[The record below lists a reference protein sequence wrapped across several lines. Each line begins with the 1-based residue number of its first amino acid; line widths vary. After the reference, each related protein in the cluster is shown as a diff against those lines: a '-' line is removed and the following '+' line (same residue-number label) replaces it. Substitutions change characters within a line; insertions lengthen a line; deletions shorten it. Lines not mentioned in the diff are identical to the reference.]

1 MMTVQQLE
9 AAMAPLNERQARLTT
24 DQQAITAEIASL
36 RAERTQ
42 QLAAGAERSA
52 VSPITARLSQLEDEG
67 RAVADAL
74 QAVAAELAPYA
85 PQIMTAYA
93 ADAEAQYH
101 GTVAAAA
108 PARDA
113 LLLAVRRF
121 VLEELPPL
129 RAAFNQARRD
139 VDQAATAAERARKAA
154 GMPGEFY
161 GTLPLFTGEYGALA
175 AQHIQQLLEIAET
188 LGVNDRSG
196 LLPKAAAAR
205 ARAA

>member
-24 DQQAITAEIASL
+24 DQQAITQEIASL

-85 PQIMTAYA
+85 QQIMAAYA
-93 ADAEAQYH
+93 ADAEARYRE
-101 GTVAAAA
+101 TVEAGA
-108 PARDA
+108 PARAA
-113 LLLAVRRF
+113 LLAAAVHF
-121 VLEELPPL
+121 VNDELPPL
-129 RAAFNQARRD
+129 RAAFATAQQS
-139 VDQAATAAERARKAA
+139 VVQAASVADRARAAA
-154 GMPGEFY
+154 GLPTEFH
-161 GTLPLFTGEYGALA
+161 GTLPLFTGDFDLLSARRVLEFLDAAEVAAVALRA
-175 AQHIQQLLEIAET
+175 SPH
-188 LGVNDRSG
+188 
-196 LLPKAAAAR
+196 AAAP
-205 ARAA
+205 AAA